1 MTLYTNPDAL
11 AKCLE
16 RDPNDFYPTP
26 MELVF
31 SATHRLAVDFQV
43 KPTRVLDIGVGDG
56 RWLHAA
62 KTVWSGLPIHGTG
75 VDVRTEDEAQPFTFQ
90 NGTDEFVH
98 DDYREWT
105 PEKNFSMVLGN
116 IPYRHAEALLRKA
129 FAELDTDGVIGQLL
143 LLNFLGSQRRMK
155 GFFKE
160 FPLHTVYVLGKR
172 PSFRNNKQGKKG
184 TDAREY
190 AFFVW
195 QKGYTGKRHL
205 DWLDW

>member
-1 MTLYTNPDAL
+1 MSLYTNPDAL

-31 SATHRLAVDFQV
+31 SATRQLAATGVPAP
-43 KPTRVLDIGVGDG
+43 KRVLDIGSADS
-56 RWLHAA
+56 RWLYAA
-62 KTVWSGLPIHGTG
+62 KTIWNTPMHATG
-75 VDVRTEDEAQPFTFQ
+75 IDVRDEQEAQPYTYE
-90 NGTDEFVH
+90 GAIDLFVH
-98 DDYREWT
+98 DDYREWN
-105 PEKNFSMVLGN
+105 PESNFDMVLGN

-129 FAELDTDGVIGQLL
+129 FAELNEGGIIGQLL

-155 GFFKE
+155 GFFRE

-195 QKGYTGKRHL
+195 EKGYTGKRNL
-205 DWLDW
+205 DWLEW